1 MFDIVEEKPHTE
13 KKPKDWFI
21 REVTKRIASGRNF
34 IGIIHGPTG
43 SGKSYLGM
51 KIAEKLDPTFNIE
64 RVIFDPEDF
73 FDLIGKLPKGAWLV
87 FDEAG
92 AILDAR
98 RFMTVVNCVVSYV
111 LETFRYK
118 QISVIF
124 TVPNLKMID
133 TNVRR
138 LMHAMVFQRDRG
150 KARIYR
156 VDTGYD
162 GTVYAF
168 RIGRFKH
175 VQKPSDQ
182 LVEAYEAKKAKAFK
196 QILVKARVAISSS
209 GQMAI
214 PLTEEERGDA
224 SRMQREMD
232 EMFS

>member
-1 MFDIVEEKPHTE
+1 
-13 KKPKDWFI
+13 
-21 REVTKRIASGRNF
+21 VTKRIASGRNF

-73 FDLIGKLPKGAWLV
+73 FDLIGKLPKRAWLV
-87 FDEAG
+87 FDESG

-133 TNVRR
+133 ANVRR
-138 LMHAMVFQRDRG
+138 LMHSMMFQRDRG

-168 RIGRFKH
+168 RIGKFED
-175 VQKPSDQ
+175 VQKPSKE
-182 LVEAYEAKKAKAFK
+182 LCVAYEAKKAKAFK
-196 QILVKARVAISSS
+196 QILQKARDALSTGLGGSIQLS
-209 GQMAI
+209 
-214 PLTEEERGDA
+214 EEELGDA
-224 SRMQREMD
+224 EEMYD
-232 EMFS
+232 GMDKMFG